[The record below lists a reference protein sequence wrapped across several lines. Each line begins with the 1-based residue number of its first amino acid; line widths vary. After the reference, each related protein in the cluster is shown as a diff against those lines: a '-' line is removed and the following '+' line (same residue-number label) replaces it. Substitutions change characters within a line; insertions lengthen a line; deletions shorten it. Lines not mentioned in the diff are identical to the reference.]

1 MGQIAELI
9 MRVLNGDSQ
18 PEELGPCWRADLMI
32 PIRDRAIKILE
43 LPIRERASAIESHC
57 PAVAGLLK
65 AEVTR
70 IHRIRKAKKCAQ

>member
-43 LPIRERASAIESHC
+43 LPKDRRRAAINDNPPEIAKLL
-57 PAVAGLLK
+57 AV
-65 AEVTR
+65 EVRRLYILRTR
-70 IHRIRKAKKCAQ
+70 